1 MQNAVDVARGLL
13 TYGDELGIELS
24 DAELQRLA
32 VHAQA
37 WFSASLGEP
46 LFADPIVATEDGAM
60 VPAISA
66 ARRNGT
72 PLAAYASKREGCEA
86 IGERAFWWIGS
97 VLRDSVAPQ
106 LGSDQVDAEVDAY
119 VARTEPG
126 REIDREELRCL
137 ARAKLDELE
146 GPPLDPEAAIG
157 RLERDP
163 DFLQGLLDRAAKPHD
178 GDFRPR

>member
-1 MQNAVDVARGLL
+1 MKNAVDVARGLL

-37 WFSASLGEP
+37 WFSASRGEP
-46 LFADPIVATEDGAM
+46 LFGEPIIATEDGAT

-72 PLAAYASKREGCEA
+72 PLAAYASKDEGCEA
-86 IGERAFWWIGS
+86 IGEHAFWWLGS
-97 VLRDSVAPQ
+97 VLRDSITPQ
-106 LGSDQVDAEVDAY
+106 MGSDLVSAEVDAY

-137 ARAKLDELE
+137 TRAKLDELK
-146 GPPLDPEAAIG
+146 GPPLDPDAAIE
-157 RLERDP
+157 RLDRDPEFLQHLLER
-163 DFLQGLLDRAAKPHD
+163 AARPHD
-178 GDFRPR
+178 RDFRPR